1 MIFTVNDK
9 TKINDFQKEF
19 NDAFPFL
26 KIDLFTPATSANE
39 VISSVKRIKDGNET
53 LCECRNIHHPG
64 TITMTFSPDT
74 TVAELKQNF
83 KDLYNIK
90 VQVFRQAGNS
100 WLETTLTQNW
110 TLEQQNK
117 HGEILSKP
125 KT

>member
-9 TKINDFQKEF
+9 TKVNDFHKGF

-26 KIDLFTPATSANE
+26 KIDLFTHAFSEKKT
-39 VISSVKRIKDGNET
+39 ISPVKRITDGNKT
-53 LCECRNIHHPG
+53 LCECGNIHPPG

-74 TVAELKQNF
+74 TVAELKQIF